1 MQAHNNRDRPLFTN
15 SFRSKISS
23 STCSYTEQSNF
34 LKYSV
39 EFTWPGL
46 HQIRKSRVRSD
57 WDVLGCLPDTG
68 SMVYNIPIWCIMRS
82 LTVMLV
88 TLRWWRKLF
97 RVNFYP
103 MCKFQLKRSKNSK
116 YTLCSTFHLKIML
129 RIKIQYITNDCNFRR
144 FCIFSW

>member
-82 LTVMLV
+82 LIVMLV

-97 RVNFYP
+97 RERERVIRCNFYP
-103 MCKFQLKRSKNSK
+103 MWKFQLKRSKTRNILCVLLFISK
-116 YTLCSTFHLKIML
+116 
-129 RIKIQYITNDCNFRR
+129 
-144 FCIFSW
+144 